1 MKKAL
6 IAKERQLFSK
16 FGIVH
21 YPEVIV
27 RCFDPYSLAPDRD
40 KIYLHLKD
48 ATLKLT
54 SEGEVTLLS
63 LKRKIFISEDKAK
76 IYIKGVSGK
85 IPKIPFH
92 SLEFSHIYDTKLEAE
107 LMHKP
112 VIAIPENIDAE
123 GGIIPY
129 NTSIIESL
137 ICDAIVKFTANQQG
151 TENEII
157 DALTLP
163 YPEGG
168 GWYSRTPLLI
178 QEIKHTLKL
187 MVNRGSLDYD
197 EQTQNYS
204 YISKSSSTRIRR

>member
-1 MKKAL
+1 
-6 IAKERQLFSK
+6 
-16 FGIVH
+16 
-21 YPEVIV
+21 
-27 RCFDPYSLAPDRD
+27 
-40 KIYLHLKD
+40 
-48 ATLKLT
+48 
-54 SEGEVTLLS
+54 
-63 LKRKIFISEDKAK
+63 
-76 IYIKGVSGK
+76 
-85 IPKIPFH
+85 
-92 SLEFSHIYDTKLEAE
+92 
-107 LMHKP
+107 MHKP
-112 VIAIPENIDAE
+112 VITIPENIDAE

-163 YPEGG
+163 TQKEEDG
-168 GWYSRTPLLI
+168 TVEPLLI

-187 MVNRGSLDYD
+187 MVNRGSLNYD